1 MVSNDLIIHATDIPE
16 KERSSGAKK
25 KKKIKQLKVPNLLKL
40 TIFQK
45 EGIKHQ
51 IE

>member
-1 MVSNDLIIHATDIPE
+1 MQLIYQKKREAVE
-16 KERSSGAKK
+16 QK

>member
-16 KERSSGAKK
+16 KERSSGAK